1 MEKKTLRVRKN
12 MNARIELI
20 DLFSSHATANCGN
33 PFCDRQ
39 ITSVNI
45 KDETTTWLA
54 DDPKRPDD
62 GILTCGHCGN
72 FHGESLQAWENGDL
86 FLTGL

>member
-1 MEKKTLRVRKN
+1 MEKKVLRVRKN
-12 MNARIELI
+12 MDAKIELI
-20 DLFSSHATANCGN
+20 DLFTSLDRVDCGN

-39 ITSVNI
+39 ITSVGI

-54 DDPKRPDD
+54 DDPKKPED